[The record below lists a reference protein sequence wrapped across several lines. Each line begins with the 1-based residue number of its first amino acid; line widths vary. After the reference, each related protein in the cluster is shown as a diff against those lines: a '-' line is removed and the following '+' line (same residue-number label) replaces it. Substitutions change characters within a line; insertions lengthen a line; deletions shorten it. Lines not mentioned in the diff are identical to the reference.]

1 MRTERRKKRLT
12 GSLAVLAVFSV
23 FAFCVPAVVLYGARV
38 YRDLTALS
46 AENAETRTAALY
58 LSGKIRQAARSD
70 AVTVCR
76 FGDGDCLLIPET
88 HDGAR
93 YQTRVY
99 CHDGW
104 LTELYGEAESRYAPE
119 EGEKLCRASSLEAAA
134 GRDGLRLALRLE
146 SGETVRLCFARRGG
160 SA

>member
-1 MRTERRKKRLT
+1 MRTEKGKTRLT
-12 GSLAVLAVFSV
+12 GTLAVLAVFSL
-23 FAFCVPAVVLYGARV
+23 FACCVLAVLLYGARV
-38 YRDLTALS
+38 YRSLTALS

-76 FGDGDCLLIPET
+76 FGDGDCLRIPET
-88 HDGAR
+88 RDGLE
-93 YQTRVY
+93 YWTWVY

-104 LTELYGEAESRYAPE
+104 LTELFGEAESRYAPE
-119 EGEKLCRASSLEAAA
+119 EGEKICRASELEAAA
-134 GRDGLRLALRLE
+134 GENGLHIALRLGN
-146 SGETVRLCFARRGG
+146 GEAVRLRFARRGG